1 MIAGYRV
8 IRTLGSGGM
17 GAVYLVANPE
27 LPRNDA
33 LKLLS
38 AELSRDPSFR
48 ARFDREASVASQ
60 LDHPN
65 ITSIYRRGTTA
76 DGQLWIAMQ
85 FIDGTDADAAL
96 RAGTMTPNRAV
107 HIVRE
112 VAKALDYAHNR
123 QVIHRDVKPANFLL
137 SGPIGPDERVVLAD
151 FGIARAVDD
160 ASITST
166 GAVMATLAYAA
177 PEVLLGRRVDGRTD
191 TYSLACSLYRMLTG
205 KTPYQEFGS
214 SAAVMNAHLNY
225 PPPRVTEA
233 NPNLPQALDQALAT
247 AMAKD
252 PNARFQSSGAF
263 ANAVA
268 AAFQPTPA
276 PQSFHGSP
284 PSHPGYAAHP
294 SPQFAAPNSGGWQ
307 PQAPASSGSSKRPLL
322 IAGAVGVAALLG
334 LGVVG
339 FMASG
344 GGDDTKHSGASTTT
358 SATPTVTAK
367 PIKPADLAP
376 LLPDVTD
383 MESLIGAS
391 DLELKAQGTAVSQAT
406 AEDGGVADRP
416 ECLGVMYPLRAVAY
430 DGTGYSGAWG
440 QRMEDT
446 TDPVSHVIQQS
457 VAAFPTAAQAEDFV
471 NNAKPTWQK
480 CGGTQL
486 RTTFASGE
494 ETFAI
499 GTPTET
505 DNTITLVAQLDAG
518 SGWACSRALGAKNNV
533 VFDINACGYGVTD
546 EAEQVMNEG
555 FSRVSM
561 EP

>member
-1 MIAGYRV
+1 
-8 IRTLGSGGM
+8 M

-65 ITSIYRRGTTA
+65 ITSIYRRGATP
-76 DGQLWIAMQ
+76 DGQLWISMQ

-96 RAGTMTPNRAV
+96 RAGTMTPNRAA

-205 KTPYQEFGS
+205 KTPYQELGS

-225 PPPRVTEA
+225 PPPRVTDA

-252 PNARFQSSGAF
+252 PGARFQSSGAF

-268 AAFQPTPA
+268 AAFQPA
-276 PQSFHGSP
+276 PTQQAFHASP
-284 PSHPGYAAHP
+284 PHPGYGPHSSPHLAA
-294 SPQFAAPNSGGWQ
+294 AGSGGWQ
-307 PQAPASSGSSKRPLL
+307 SPAPAPAPVSSAGKKRPLL
-322 IAGAVGVAALLG
+322 IAGALGAAALLG

-339 FMASG
+339 FMASS
-344 GGDDTKHSGASTTT
+344 GGDDTKHAASSST
-358 SATPTVTAK
+358 SSSPTPTAK
-367 PIKPADLAP
+367 PIKPANLPA
-376 LLPDVTD
+376 LLPSVEDLDT
-383 MESLIGAS
+383 LLGAS
-391 DLELKAQGTAVSQAT
+391 GLEVKTQGAALSQST
-406 AEDGGVADRP
+406 PEEGGVADRP
-416 ECLGVMYPLRAVAY
+416 ECLGLMYPLRAAAY
-430 DGTGYSGAWG
+430 DNSGYTGVWA
-440 QRMEDT
+440 QRIEDQAST
-446 TDPVSHVIQQS
+446 YVIQQG
-457 VAAFPTAAQAEDFV
+457 AASFPDAAQAETFFNDST
-471 NNAKPTWQK
+471 KTWK
-480 CGGTQL
+480 TCASSPL
-486 RTTFASGE
+486 TTNFTSGE
-494 ETFAI
+494 ETFTAQPPVVN
-499 GTPTET
+499 GDTMTT
-505 DNTITLVAQLDAG
+505 SATIENYP
-518 SGWACSRALGAKNNV
+518 GWVCTRALGHKSNV
-533 VFDINACGYGVTD
+533 VFDIHACAYGATD
-546 EAEQVMNEG
+546 EAESIMNEG
-555 FSRVSM
+555 MGRVS
-561 EP
+561 EQ